1 MTTTAITRNV
11 HVSSRK
17 ANLVCRL
24 IRGKK
29 VAQALIILQN
39 CHKKTAYI
47 LSKLLG
53 SAIANAINNHA
64 MNGDVLYVYSC
75 VANQGR
81 TIKRV
86 MPRAKGSSNMIRKRH
101 SHLVI
106 TLSDDPNQKPLIK
119 KNKSKP
125 KHDNLVA
132 KPSKSSVKPVISK
145 KQERK

>member
-1 MTTTAITRNV
+1 MTTTAIIRNV
-11 HVSSRK
+11 HVSSQK
-17 ANLVCRL
+17 ANLVCNL

-29 VAQALIILQN
+29 ATNALNILQN

-47 LSKLLG
+47 LYKLLV
-53 SAIANAINNHA
+53 SAIANATNNHA
-64 MNGDVLYVYSC
+64 MNGNNLYIYSC

-106 TLSDDPNQKPLIK
+106 TLSDDPKD
-119 KNKSKP
+119 KNKFKPKKVNSFANASKP
-125 KHDNLVA
+125 TI
-132 KPSKSSVKPVISK
+132 KPSINK
-145 KQERK
+145 KEEK